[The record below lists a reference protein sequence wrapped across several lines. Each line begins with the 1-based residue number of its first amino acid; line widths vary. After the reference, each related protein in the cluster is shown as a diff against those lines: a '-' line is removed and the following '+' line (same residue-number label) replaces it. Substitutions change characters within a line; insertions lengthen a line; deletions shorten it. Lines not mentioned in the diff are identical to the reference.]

1 MSHKTNRREFLAQS
15 AGAAAG
21 AAAVSLLPGVA
32 AAIEPIRRS
41 GSSEFKYS
49 LAAYSYRN
57 LLQGKEASLTLADF
71 IDDCAK
77 MKLDG
82 TELTSYYFPTP
93 ITREYLLE
101 RKEQCRT
108 LGLEVSGTAVGNDFG
123 HPPGEK
129 REQQIRLVKDWVDHS
144 AVLGAPVIRIF
155 AGHQQKDVSA
165 EETHKLVIEGI
176 EECCEYAGQHG
187 VKLALENH
195 GGPTSTAEGLL
206 ALVRDVK
213 SPHFG
218 VNLDTG
224 NFHTENIY
232 DDLTQAA
239 PFAINVQVK
248 VVVAGPDGKKQPTDF
263 GRLARILREAGYQG
277 YIVLEYEEASDPRQ
291 ECPKFMEQ
299 IRAAFA

>member
-1 MSHKTNRREFLAQS
+1 MSHQTHRREFLVQS
-15 AGAAAG
+15 ASAAVGAAAAALVPG
-21 AAAVSLLPGVA
+21 AVV
-32 AAIEPIRRS
+32 AIEPIRRS
-41 GSSEFKYS
+41 GAAEFKYS

-57 LLQGKEASLTLADF
+57 LLQGKDASLTLADF

-82 TELTSYYFPTP
+82 TELTSYYFPNP
-93 ITREYLLE
+93 VTREYLLQ

-129 REQQIRLVKDWVDHS
+129 REQQIQLVKNWVDHS

-155 AGHQQKDVSA
+155 AGHQQKDVTA

-206 ALVRDVK
+206 ALARDVN

-232 DDLTQAA
+232 DDLAQAA
-239 PFAINVQVK
+239 PYAINVQVK
-248 VVVAGPDGKKQPTDF
+248 VVVSGPDGKKQPTDF
-263 GRLARILREAGYQG
+263 GRLAKILREAGYQG
-277 YIVLEYEEASDPRQ
+277 YIVLEYEEEADPRQ
-291 ECPKFMEQ
+291 ESPKFVEQ